1 MTEKRNIFSD
11 LPVSLPEEIGETI
24 VNGDCCRVEKIVS
37 TGQAS
42 PLGFWYDQEESEWV
56 LLLRGSATIT
66 FEGEGDVQL
75 LPGDHINIPPHKRHR
90 LKETAQDEPTVWL
103 CVFYK

>member
-11 LPVSLPEEIGETI
+11 LPVSLPDEIMETI
-24 VNGDCCRVEKIVS
+24 VSSGNCRVEKIVS

-56 LLLRGSATIT
+56 LLLRGSATVT

-75 LPGDHINIPPHKRHR
+75 LPGDHINIPPHKRHK
-90 LKETAQDEPTVWL
+90 LKETAKDEPTVWL

>member
-1 MTEKRNIFSD
+1 MTEKQNIFSD

-24 VNGDCCRVEKIVS
+24 VNSDCCRVEKIVS

-42 PLGFWYDQEESEWV
+42 PDGFWYDQEESEWV

-66 FEGEGDVQL
+66 FEEGDLKL

-90 LKETAQDEPTVWL
+90 LKETAQDGPTVWI

>member
-11 LPVSLPEEIGETI
+11 LPVSLPDEIMETI
-24 VNGDCCRVEKIVS
+24 VSSGSCRVEKIVS

-42 PLGFWYDQEESEWV
+42 PLGFWYDQDESEWV
-56 LLLRGSATIT
+56 LLLLGSATIT
-66 FEGEGDVQL
+66 FEREGDVQL
-75 LPGDHINIPPHKRHR
+75 LPGDHILIPPHKRHR

>member
-1 MTEKRNIFSD
+1 MTEKQNIFSD

-24 VNGDCCRVEKIVS
+24 VNSDCCRVEKIVS

-42 PLGFWYDQEESEWV
+42 PDGFWYDQEESEWV

-66 FEGEGDVQL
+66 FEEGDLKL
-75 LPGDHINIPPHKRHR
+75 LPGDHINIPPHRRHR
-90 LKETAQDEPTVWL
+90 LKETAKDEPTVWI